1 MLLHHGS
8 NIMIEEID
16 LAKSRPNKDFGKAFY
31 LSADEEQAREMA
43 KFKVLTGGGDVCVSV
58 FEFDEQDLD
67 MLKIKRF
74 ENYTEEWAEFV
85 YNNRD
90 EKQDFQHDF
99 DLVYGPI
106 ANDTIFDTL
115 GIISSG
121 FLTSEQAAKL
131 LMIGPEY
138 TQLAIKTEKAAAK
151 LKWLGADKIERAD
164 VKTRKAE
171 QEAYQEKLAEELEK
185 ILDGDKEN

>member
-106 ANDTIFDTL
+106 ANDTVGVQIRDLRERKISLTEFL
-115 GIISSG
+115 KNLHYYKGIT
-121 FLTSEQAAKL
+121 FQYAFCT
-131 LMIGPEY
+131 P
-138 TQLAIKTEKAAAK
+138 LAISK
-151 LKWLGADKIERAD
+151 LKK
-164 VKTRKAE
+164 V
-171 QEAYQEKLAEELEK
+171 
-185 ILDGDKEN
+185 